1 MVSSPDNVVYRLTG
15 FYGHPSTQLRSQS
28 WELLRRISSSIASDW
43 FVFGDFNEILFVD
56 EKNGRRVR
64 PLGQILRFRAV
75 IEECGLTSVPFEGY
89 PFTWSN
95 GRVGEDLVEERIDRG
110 FANFELMNK
119 YSHIFCSHLIPK
131 CSDHRPLLF
140 QLLSDSQWTTSQMR
154 KRRRFQFEEV
164 WVSDNAC
171 QEVIKH
177 SWALSKNSGANICDS
192 IQNCA
197 SALSLWGTQTFGSI
211 NFQLRQVRRRLDAAY
226 SVGLSQHNVSRI
238 SQLES
243 QLSEL
248 QDKEEVLWRQRSRIT
263 WLQLGDRNTRFFH
276 ERASGRKRNNTVHG
290 LFDSQ
295 GIWQTDSDVIG
306 HLFCDFFAGLFTK
319 TGGIL
324 MERVL
329 SSVLPLVSPEMNTML
344 LQPFERKDLEFSL
357 FRMQPSKSPGV
368 DGMSALF
375 FQRYWSFIGDEVST
389 VCLQILNGE
398 ASVQAFNH
406 TLIAL
411 IPKVSSPTTVADF
424 RPISLCT
431 VMYKIVAK
439 TFANR
444 LKKVLPSVIYPTQCA
459 FVPNRQILDNVMI
472 GFEATHFV
480 KRLKD
485 SALGAII
492 LKLDMAKAYDRVE
505 WSFLEVMMIR
515 LGFHTEWVRRIMDC
529 LTSVSFSILWNG
541 NPLGHFLPSR
551 GIRQGCPL
559 SPYLFLFVAEGFS
572 TLLRF
577 AESSGCLAGVTISR
591 FAPSI
596 SHLFYAD
603 DSLLFLTADQDTPQV
618 LKNIF
623 RIYEEVSG
631 QQINFQKSAMSFS
644 PNIDEVYQEFISAF
658 LGIPIVACHER
669 YLGLPTLAG
678 RRKKTLF
685 KMVRDRVWY
694 KVNGWKEKLLSQA
707 GKEVLLKSV
716 VQAIPSYSMSVFHM
730 PVSLGHELSGL
741 SARFWWGRFKG
752 KKGIHWLKWSHLC
765 RSKLKG
771 GLGFRDFVDF
781 NQALLAKQC
790 WRFLSDPNSLVARV
804 YKGRYF
810 PHSSI
815 LNAPIGRSS
824 SFIWRS
830 LLWGRELLSSG
841 LRWRVGDGSS
851 ISLYTDAW
859 IPILHSFR
867 IMSPPLLPL
876 NCLVSELIA
885 DGGRWNLELIYSS
898 FWTHEAAA
906 ICSIPLPLNPAPD
919 RLCWHF
925 TKNGVYSVKSGY
937 HMVVDSRS
945 TALGIVGSSTS
956 STDDLIWKTLWHL
969 KVPTASR
976 VFF

>member
-1 MVSSPDNVVYRLTG
+1 MKLLSWNVRGLTGSRTRCALGNLLREHKPVIVFLMETNLEVDQMISVSSVFNFSCFVVGRTETGGGGLALLWESGWNFHVITSSIGHIDGLVSSPDNVVYRLIG

-110 FANFELMNK
+110 FANFELMHK

-140 QLLSDSQWTTSQMR
+140 QLLSDSQWTASQMR

-276 ERASGRKRNNTVHG
+276 ERASGRTIHG

-306 HLFCDFFAGLFTK
+306 HLFCDYFAGLFTK
-319 TGGIL
+319 IGGIL

-389 VCLQILNGE
+389 VCLQILNG
-398 ASVQAFNH
+398 SGCFSGV
-406 TLIAL
+406 
-411 IPKVSSPTTVADF
+411 
-424 RPISLCT
+424 
-431 VMYKIVAK
+431 
-439 TFANR
+439 
-444 LKKVLPSVIYPTQCA
+444 
-459 FVPNRQILDNVMI
+459 
-472 GFEATHFV
+472 
-480 KRLKD
+480 
-485 SALGAII
+485 
-492 LKLDMAKAYDRVE
+492 
-505 WSFLEVMMIR
+505 FLE
-515 LGFHTEWVRRIMDC
+515 GFTR
-529 LTSVSFSILWNG
+529 
-541 NPLGHFLPSR
+541 
-551 GIRQGCPL
+551 
-559 SPYLFLFVAEGFS
+559 
-572 TLLRF
+572 
-577 AESSGCLAGVTISR
+577 
-591 FAPSI
+591 
-596 SHLFYAD
+596 
-603 DSLLFLTADQDTPQV
+603 
-618 LKNIF
+618 
-623 RIYEEVSG
+623 
-631 QQINFQKSAMSFS
+631 
-644 PNIDEVYQEFISAF
+644 
-658 LGIPIVACHER
+658 
-669 YLGLPTLAG
+669 
-678 RRKKTLF
+678 
-685 KMVRDRVWY
+685 
-694 KVNGWKEKLLSQA
+694 
-707 GKEVLLKSV
+707 
-716 VQAIPSYSMSVFHM
+716 
-730 PVSLGHELSGL
+730 
-741 SARFWWGRFKG
+741 
-752 KKGIHWLKWSHLC
+752 
-765 RSKLKG
+765 
-771 GLGFRDFVDF
+771 
-781 NQALLAKQC
+781 
-790 WRFLSDPNSLVARV
+790 
-804 YKGRYF
+804 
-810 PHSSI
+810 HSS
-815 LNAPIGRSS
+815 L
-824 SFIWRS
+824 
-830 LLWGRELLSSG
+830 
-841 LRWRVGDGSS
+841 
-851 ISLYTDAW
+851 
-859 IPILHSFR
+859 
-867 IMSPPLLPL
+867 
-876 NCLVSELIA
+876 
-885 DGGRWNLELIYSS
+885 
-898 FWTHEAAA
+898 
-906 ICSIPLPLNPAPD
+906 
-919 RLCWHF
+919 F
-925 TKNGVYSVKSGY
+925 TKSF
-937 HMVVDSRS
+937 
-945 TALGIVGSSTS
+945 SSTS
-956 STDDLIWKTLWHL
+956 SLFSDLSE
-969 KVPTASR
+969 VPSSC
-976 VFF
+976 